1 MLKVLTHT
9 PSIAHQFLSEMRSA
23 VVQKDRLRFR
33 RNLERIGEILAYEIS
48 KGLNYKS
55 VEIETPLGVAQT
67 FVLQE
72 IPILATIIRSGLPMH
87 QGMLNFF
94 DGADCAFIAAH
105 RKIKKSG
112 TFEIRREYLSSP
124 DMDGRTVIV
133 CDPLLA
139 TGKSMV
145 LTCKELL
152 DTYDIKEL
160 HIAIGI
166 GTEEGIAHVQAYL
179 PNAQLWVGDVDAEMT
194 SKSYIVPGL
203 GDVGDLSFGV
213 KSD

>member
-1 MLKVLTHT
+1 MLKVLTTT
-9 PSIAHQFLSEMRSA
+9 PSVVHQFLSELRSA

-48 KGLNYKS
+48 KSLDYKPI
-55 VEIETPLGVAQT
+55 EIETQLGIAQT
-67 FVLQE
+67 YTLLETPV
-72 IPILATIIRSGLPMH
+72 LATIIRSGLPMH
-87 QGMLNFF
+87 QGMLNVF
-94 DGADCAFIAAH
+94 DTADCAFFAAY

-112 TFEIRREYLSSP
+112 SFEMHMEYMSTP

-145 LTCKELL
+145 LTCKELM
-152 DTYDIKEL
+152 DHYDIKQL

-166 GTEEGIAHVQAYL
+166 GTEEGIAHVRAFL
-179 PNAQLWVGDVDAEMT
+179 PHAKIWVGDIDAEMT
-194 SKSYIVPGL
+194 SKSFIVPGL
-203 GDVGDLSFGV
+203 GDVGDLSFGI
-213 KSD
+213 KSE